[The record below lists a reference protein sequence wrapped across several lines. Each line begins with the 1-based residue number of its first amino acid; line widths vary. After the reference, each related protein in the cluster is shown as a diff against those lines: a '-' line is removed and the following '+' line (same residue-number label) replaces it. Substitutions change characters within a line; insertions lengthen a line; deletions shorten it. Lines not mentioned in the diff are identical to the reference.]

1 MSKNIDQR
9 NPAMDIVRCF
19 AFFFVVSI
27 HFFLN
32 SGYYN
37 EIVTGPRMYI
47 MTLFR
52 SFFMICVPLFMVL
65 SGYLMCN
72 KTISRSFYKKLIY
85 TISIYILSSLCC
97 VLYKVLVIKESLS
110 IGTFVCGF
118 FNFSNAPYS
127 WYVEMYIGLFLLCP
141 FLNLIYHNLKNK
153 MQKHILLATFLL
165 LTAVP

>member
-1 MSKNIDQR
+1 
-9 NPAMDIVRCF
+9 MDIVRCF